1 MTSLKYAIMDFGNHI
16 RELREA
22 QNLLLRELA
31 ASLDMDVAY
40 LSKIERG
47 NRAARKEQV
56 IAFAQALKQDQKELL
71 QIWMADQIVDLIKEE
86 EDVTEILKIAQ
97 IKIRK
102 LVKGKKQS

>member
-56 IAFAQALKQDQKELL
+56 IAFAQALKNCFEFVERDINKLIIEEL
-71 QIWMADQIVDLIKEE
+71 
-86 EDVTEILKIAQ
+86 
-97 IKIRK
+97 K
-102 LVKGKKQS
+102 LVNFVND

>member
-1 MTSLKYAIMDFGNHI
+1 MDFGNHI

-22 QNLLLRELA
+22 QSLLLRELA

-56 IAFAQALKQDQKELL
+56 IAFAEALKQDKKELL
-71 QIWMADQIVDLIKEE
+71 QIWMADQIVDMIKEE
-86 EDVTEILKIAQ
+86 DDITGILKIAQ
-97 IKIRK
+97 KKIRK
-102 LVKGKKQS
+102 LAKEKNQN

>member
-1 MTSLKYAIMDFGNHI
+1 MGFGNQI

-31 ASLDMDVAY
+31 ATLDMDVAY

-56 IAFAQALKQDQKELL
+56 IAFAKALNRDEKELL
-71 QIWMADQIVDLIKEE
+71 QFWLADQIVEMIKDE
-86 EDVTEILKIAQ
+86 EDITGILKIAQ
-97 IKIRK
+97 KKIRK
-102 LVKGKKQS
+102 LAKEKNKI

>member
-1 MTSLKYAIMDFGNHI
+1 MGFGNHI

-31 ASLDMDVAY
+31 ATLDMDVAY

-56 IAFAQALKQDQKELL
+56 IAFAKALHRDEKELL
-71 QIWMADQIVDLIKEE
+71 QFWLADQIVEMIKD
-86 EDVTEILKIAQ
+86 EDDITGILKIAQ
-97 IKIRK
+97 KKIRK
-102 LVKGKKQS
+102 LAKDKNKI